1 MGAEREDDCAS
12 FRREVLTCVAPASY
26 WPHTARFSL
35 ISGSGLLSTKE
46 ILCFSM
52 PPTPTDCVLA
62 TGARNACALS
72 RCVLASAHVPPRWRV
87 PTLQSR
93 AALNRQWWM
102 YSMIVYFASLS
113 VMDEDLCGFE
123 NVGEIWWGV
132 ERGGGSCFKNQLPQ
146 GEKRQQGL

>member
-1 MGAEREDDCAS
+1 MFLFHRRLPGEGRTRDASVVRSQIRMQLMPALSEVMGAEREDDCAS

-62 TGARNACALS
+62 TGTRSARAELM
-72 RCVLASAHVPPRWRV
+72 CVSER
-87 PTLQSR
+87 TR
-93 AALNRQWWM
+93 AATLKSPHLAEPCSIKQT
-102 YSMIVYFASLS
+102 
-113 VMDEDLCGFE
+113 VMDVQYDCLFCLA
-123 NVGEIWWGV
+123 VGDG
-132 ERGGGSCFKNQLPQ
+132 
-146 GEKRQQGL
+146 